1 MRANIGGEST
11 SLRSQSYC
19 RLARSANPLW
29 LARERRR
36 DTAIIVSPPGK
47 GNAWKMR
54 SYVGVSMSVKR
65 QLLQAK
71 HDRLEKRI
79 DALYTDKVG
88 GEISSGYYKKKSWR
102 SGARK

>member
-1 MRANIGGEST
+1 
-11 SLRSQSYC
+11 
-19 RLARSANPLW
+19 
-29 LARERRR
+29 
-36 DTAIIVSPPGK
+36 
-47 GNAWKMR
+47 MR

-88 GEISSGYYKKKSWR
+88 GEISSGYYKKKSGR